1 MFLVIHRTT
10 RRLAGVIN
18 LGHILHGPLRSAFI
32 GYYAFAGFNRKGLMK
47 EGLALVLRHAFTR
60 LKLHRLEANIQPQ
73 NRASIALARSCGFT
87 REGYSRRYL
96 KVAGHWR
103 DHERWAILAEDAVAA
118 FRRKRFRTDR
128 LKTQSR

>member
-1 MFLVIHRTT
+1 
-10 RRLAGVIN
+10 
-18 LGHILHGPLRSAFI
+18 LRSAFI
-32 GYYAFAGFNRKGLMK
+32 GYYAFAGFDRKGLMK
-47 EGLALVLRHAFTR
+47 EALGLVLRHAFNR

-128 LKTQSR
+128 LKTKS